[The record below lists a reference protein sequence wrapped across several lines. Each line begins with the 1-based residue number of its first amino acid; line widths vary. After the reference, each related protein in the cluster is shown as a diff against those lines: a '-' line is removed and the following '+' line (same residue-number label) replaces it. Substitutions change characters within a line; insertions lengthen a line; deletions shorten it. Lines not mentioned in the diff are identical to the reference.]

1 MCRIINDICLW
12 LLLRVLWQQGTNMSG
27 ASKNHRN
34 DRGGAKVRVHH
45 SVSLLHPQ
53 LPSGPVGRRLQPNG
67 RGQMSHPLQ
76 EMSYVAFFQKR
87 WQSRHPYDL
96 WRCKSFLF
104 FVFFICDPPPLIIL
118 HVELRSFLQ
127 TLLDLLQSAE
137 DYIRDKVDL
146 TFFTQTLPQLVEHI
160 YSTAFPHS
168 RDKRDVG
175 GNPGLVPIEGTS
187 RPTGWRCASI
197 IPQNGKFHT

>member
-1 MCRIINDICLW
+1 MIFD
-12 LLLRVLWQQGTNMSG
+12 
-27 ASKNHRN
+27 
-34 DRGGAKVRVHH
+34 DAKV
-45 SVSLLHPQ
+45 
-53 LPSGPVGRRLQPNG
+53 
-67 RGQMSHPLQ
+67 
-76 EMSYVAFFQKR
+76 F
-87 WQSRHPYDL
+87 
-96 WRCKSFLF
+96 CFLF
-104 FVFFICDPPPLIIL
+104 FSFVILPPLIIL

-187 RPTGWRCASI
+187 RPTG
-197 IPQNGKFHT
+197 